1 MSDDYEHLVKILMV
15 GESGVGKTC
24 LIKRFTKNEFSLTHL
39 STIAIDFKMKVL
51 TVESTRLK
59 LQIWDTAG
67 QERFN
72 TLTAGFFKGSD
83 GIVVTYAVTERKSYE
98 NVNKWM
104 NQIQS
109 LAPKEVIIVLVGN
122 KTDMEDERE
131 VTMEE
136 GKAMAEKYDAVF
148 FESSAKTGDNVDSV
162 FNCLARDILVK
173 IRENPP
179 KVYEDSTINS
189 MSKYSRAK
197 GKCCK

>member
-1 MSDDYEHLVKILMV
+1 MSEDYEHLVKILMV

-51 TVESTRLK
+51 TINNTRLK

-83 GIVVTYAVTERKSYE
+83 GIIVTYSVTERKSYE

-109 LAPKEVIIVLVGN
+109 LAPKEVSILLVGN
-122 KTDMEDERE
+122 KIDMEDERE
-131 VTMEE
+131 VSVDE
-136 GKAMAEKYDAVF
+136 GKAMAEKYNAVF
-148 FESSAKTGDNVDSV
+148 FETSAKTGESV
-162 FNCLARDILVK
+162 EGVFECLAKDILVK
-173 IRENPP
+173 IKENPE
-179 KVYEDSTINS
+179 KVYNDSTMNITGRNKS
-189 MSKYSRAK
+189 GK
-197 GKCCK
+197 KCCK